1 MWLDS
6 ARHNSLPPAA
16 TQAPSFRT
24 ERYWMAKKKK
34 NNKPEERNE
43 NMNSTLTSAASDQ
56 GFWREVWRQARLAW
70 YLIRS
75 PEVPLYLKVLPAI
88 AVIYVLLPTDFIP
101 DVFPV
106 IGQLDDITA
115 LLVGA
120 KVFIEL
126 APQEVV
132 ARYVQRARGGASA
145 ASDEEQHDP
154 QEQFET
160 DDLIVIEGDFDV
172 VEDDA
177 EDRAA

>member
-1 MWLDS
+1 
-6 ARHNSLPPAA
+6 
-16 TQAPSFRT
+16 
-24 ERYWMAKKKK
+24 MAKKNASNQPK
-34 NNKPEERNE
+34 EGNE
-43 NMNSTLTSAASDQ
+43 NMNNALTGAASDQ

-75 PEVPLYLKVLPAI
+75 PEVPLYLKVLPAL
-88 AVIYVLLPTDFIP
+88 AVVYVLLPTDFIP

-132 ARYVQRARGGASA
+132 ARYVQSARDNAPTASA
-145 ASDEEQHDP
+145 ETQGGVQDQDEPE
-154 QEQFET
+154 
-160 DDLIVIEGDFDV
+160 DLIVIEGDFDV
-172 VEDDA
+172 VEGNEKDQAD
-177 EDRAA
+177 

>member
-1 MWLDS
+1 
-6 ARHNSLPPAA
+6 
-16 TQAPSFRT
+16 
-24 ERYWMAKKKK
+24 MAKKKK
-34 NNKPEERNE
+34 DKKSEERNE

-56 GFWREVWRQARLAW
+56 GFWREMLRQARLAW

-75 PEVPLYLKVLPAI
+75 PEVPLYLKILPAI

-132 ARYVQRARGGASA
+132 ASYLQRARGAAPA
-145 ASDEEQHDP
+145 ASDEEQSDP
-154 QEQFET
+154 LDDQYEP

-172 VEDDA
+172 VESDE
-177 EDRAA
+177 EDQAG